1 MSEVESKFFYHP
13 ILINQENQLDSDKVL
28 DYDNQLK
35 KSFFKSN
42 ERIFIFKKL
51 PHVQ

>member
-1 MSEVESKFFYHP
+1 MSEVESKFFFHP
-13 ILINQENQLDSDKVL
+13 ILINQENQSNADKVL
-28 DYDNQLK
+28 DSDSQLK
-35 KSFFKSN
+35 KSLFKSN